1 MEHQVPHDLGLDKA
15 KEVAKH
21 ALDSYA
27 EKFAEYNPSASW
39 SSDTKA
45 SISFKVKGVSL
56 KGAVLV
62 HERSIGMEL
71 DVPFWARPFKGKAI
85 SLIEKEIK
93 LWIAKAKAGEI

>member
-1 MEHQVPHDLGLDKA
+1 MEHKVPHDLGLEKA

-27 EKFAEYNPSASW
+27 EKFAEYNPSSTWLNETNAN
-39 SSDTKA
+39 
-45 SISFKVKGVSL
+45 ISFKVKGVSL
-56 KGAVLV
+56 KGKVMV
-62 HERSIGMEL
+62 HDDSIGLEL

-93 LWIAKAKAGEI
+93 VWIAKAKAGEI